1 MNLNFCSTMTNNKK
15 TTNNELSKTNPNKAN
30 LEKHDVTIDDIKA
43 MDKNGAAIMENEQE
57 AINLRPSDFGEEGL
71 YLVWEDSKPLALT
84 RDNIEQ
90 TAKKFWEDP
99 GRISPKVKAAAEFQ
113 RCDFCPLNKIGG
125 LCDAIRPTFP
135 FLDALDKYVSH
146 DRVEA
151 VYKDNKGGFCVHKTT
166 MQQALRYLS
175 ILSLVY
181 YCQVTR
187 KYWKHFWGIMP
198 LMDAQEMAA
207 RLYLN
212 FFYLNGGSKRAANK
226 SISKFKEELTIT
238 SGNQVKRMN
247 LVCDN
252 DAFMNAFVNT
262 QIITDILSFDIDKV
276 VSEWFDMRRPADLP
290 SSLRLT

>member
-1 MNLNFCSTMTNNKK
+1 MG
-15 TTNNELSKTNPNKAN
+15 
-30 LEKHDVTIDDIKA
+30 
-43 MDKNGAAIMENEQE
+43 NGQE
-57 AINLRPSDFGEEGL
+57 VINLRLGDYEQEGL
-71 YLVWEDSKPLALT
+71 YIILEGSSPFVLT
-84 RDNIEQ
+84 RSNIEQ

-99 GRISPKVKAAAEFQ
+99 GKINSKVKAAAEFQ
-113 RCDFCPLNKIGG
+113 RCDFCPLRKTGG

-146 DRVEA
+146 DQVTA
-151 VYKDNKGGFCVHKTT
+151 VYRDDKGGLFVNRTT
-166 MQQALRYLS
+166 MQKALRYLS
-175 ILSLVY
+175 VLSLVY

-198 LMDAQEMAA
+198 LTEAQEIAA

-212 FFYLNGGSKRAANK
+212 FFYLNNGSKRATDK
-226 SISKFKEELTIT
+226 SILKFKEEITIT

-262 QIITDILSFDIDKV
+262 QIITDILSFDIGRLVD
-276 VSEWFDMRRPADLP
+276 EEFNTRQPADLP
-290 SSLRLT
+290 TSLKLT

>member
-1 MNLNFCSTMTNNKK
+1 
-15 TTNNELSKTNPNKAN
+15 
-30 LEKHDVTIDDIKA
+30 
-43 MDKNGAAIMENEQE
+43 MDKNGTAIMENQQE
-57 AINLRPSDFGEEGL
+57 AISLRPGDFGEEGL
-71 YLVWEDSKPLALT
+71 YIVLKDSRPLALT
-84 RDNIEQ
+84 RSNIEQ
-90 TAKKFWEDP
+90 TAKKFWDDP
-99 GRISPKVKAAAEFQ
+99 GKISPKVKTAAEFQ

-135 FLDALDKYVSH
+135 FLDSLDKYVSH

-151 VYKDNKGGFCVHKTT
+151 VYKDKNGFYVRRTT

-187 KYWKHFWGIMP
+187 NYWKHFWGIMP
-198 LMDAQEMAA
+198 LMDSQEVAA

-212 FFYLNGGSKRAANK
+212 FFYLNGGSKRKAGK
-226 SISKFKEELTIT
+226 SIAKFKQELTIT
-238 SGNQVKRMN
+238 SRNQVQRMN

-262 QIITDILSFDIDKV
+262 QIIADILTLDIGKV
-276 VSEWFDMRRPADLP
+276 VDEGFNMRRPADLP

>member
-1 MNLNFCSTMTNNKK
+1 MH
-15 TTNNELSKTNPNKAN
+15 ELTF
-30 LEKHDVTIDDIKA
+30 DDIKA
-43 MDKNGAAIMENEQE
+43 MDKTGATIMENEQE
-57 AINLRPSDFGEEGL
+57 VINLRPGDFGEEGL
-71 YLVWEDSKPLALT
+71 YIVLKDSKPLALT
-84 RDNIEQ
+84 RNNIEQ

-99 GRISPKVKAAAEFQ
+99 GRISSKVKAAAEFQ

-135 FLDALDKYVSH
+135 FLDSLDKYVSH

-151 VYKDNKGGFCVHKTT
+151 VYKDNKGGFCVHRTT

-198 LMDAQEMAA
+198 LMDAQEVAS

-212 FFYLNGGSKRAANK
+212 FFYLNGGSKRKAEK
-226 SISKFKEELTIT
+226 SISKFKEEITIT

-247 LVCDN
+247 LVCDS
-252 DAFMNAFVNT
+252 DVFMNAFVNT
-262 QIITDILSFDIDKV
+262 QIITEILSLDIEKIVDDGF
-276 VSEWFDMRRPADLP
+276 SMRRPADLP

>member
-1 MNLNFCSTMTNNKK
+1 
-15 TTNNELSKTNPNKAN
+15 
-30 LEKHDVTIDDIKA
+30 
-43 MDKNGAAIMENEQE
+43 MDKNGVTAMVEEQE
-57 AINLRPSDFGEEGL
+57 AITLKPGDFGEEGL
-71 YLVWEDSKPLALT
+71 YIVLDGSKPLALT
-84 RDNIEQ
+84 RSNIEQ

-99 GRISPKVKAAAEFQ
+99 SKISSRVKAAAEFQ

-135 FLDALDKYVSH
+135 FLDVLDKYVSH
-146 DRVEA
+146 DQVEA
-151 VYKDNKGGFCVHKTT
+151 VYKDNKGGFYVHKTT

-198 LMDAQEMAA
+198 LMDSQEAAA

-212 FFYLNGGSKRAANK
+212 FFYLNGGSKRKTGK
-226 SISKFKEELTIT
+226 SISKFKEEITIT
-238 SGNQVKRMN
+238 SRNQVNRMN

-262 QIITDILSFDIDKV
+262 QVITDILSFDIGKV
-276 VSEWFDMRRPADLP
+276 VDDGFNMRRPADLP

>member
-1 MNLNFCSTMTNNKK
+1 LSAIALATAEAKPK
-15 TTNNELSKTNPNKAN
+15 GLSK
-30 LEKHDVTIDDIKA
+30 IDDIRV
-43 MDKNGAAIMENEQE
+43 MDKTGAVIMKNEQE
-57 AINLRPSDFGEEGL
+57 AINFTPGDYEQEGL
-71 YLVWEDSKPLALT
+71 YLVVDDSRPLALT
-84 RDNIEQ
+84 RSNIEQ
-90 TAKKFWEDP
+90 TAKKFWDDP
-99 GRISPKVKAAAEFQ
+99 GKISPKVKAAAEFQ

-146 DRVEA
+146 DQITA
-151 VYKDNKGGFCVHKTT
+151 IYKDNKCGFCVRKTT

-187 KYWKHFWGIMP
+187 KYWKHFWGIIP
-198 LMDAQEMAA
+198 LMDAQEVAE

-212 FFYLNGGSKRAANK
+212 FFYLNGGSRRKAGK
-226 SISKFKEELTIT
+226 SISKFKEEIIIT
-238 SGNQVKRMN
+238 SRNQVKRMN

-252 DAFMNAFVNT
+252 DVFMNAFVNT
-262 QIITDILSFDIDKV
+262 QIIADILSFDVGKV
-276 VSEWFDMRRPADLP
+276 VDERFNRRRPADLP

>member
-1 MNLNFCSTMTNNKK
+1 
-15 TTNNELSKTNPNKAN
+15 
-30 LEKHDVTIDDIKA
+30 
-43 MDKNGAAIMENEQE
+43 MENGQK
-57 AINLRPSDFGEEGL
+57 AINLQLADYDQEGL
-71 YLVWEDSKPLALT
+71 YIISEDSKPLVLT

-99 GRISPKVKAAAEFQ
+99 GSISPKVKAAAEFQ

-146 DRVEA
+146 NQVIA
-151 VYKDNKGGFCVHKTT
+151 VYKDDKGVLSAHSTT
-166 MQQALRYLS
+166 MQKALRYLS
-175 ILSLVY
+175 VLSLVY
-181 YCQVTR
+181 YCQLTR

-198 LMDAQEMAA
+198 LMEAQEIAA

-212 FFYLNGGSKRAANK
+212 FFYLNGGSKRKTEK
-226 SISKFKEELTIT
+226 SISKFKEEMTIT
-238 SGNQVKRMN
+238 SNNQVKRMN

-262 QIITDILSFDIDKV
+262 QIITDILSFNVAKIVD
-276 VSEWFDMRRPADLP
+276 EGFDTRKPADLP
-290 SSLRLT
+290 TSLKLA